1 MFTLNAT
8 YGQAVINGLGQV
20 LLFATEAEA
29 VAYAAQFPALLGTEP
44 RAVYF
49 PEVVLPPVEQFI

>member
-1 MFTLNAT
+1 MFTLNAA

-20 LLFATEAEA
+20 LLFATEEEA
-29 VAYAAQFPALLGTEP
+29 IAYAEQSPALLGTTP

-49 PEVVLPPVEQFI
+49 PAVVMPAVEQFI